1 MNSLLAQHSCVTL
14 DAFPVQRVD
23 RSEPLCDCVR
33 SAVRF
38 YLHHIGDQPPGDLQ
52 NLVLREIERPMIE
65 EVLDFTQG
73 NQSRACAVLGMSR
86 TTLRKKLAHF
96 QNGAGA

>member
-1 MNSLLAQHSCVTL
+1 MNSLLAQHSCATL
-14 DAFPVQRVD
+14 EAFPVQRVD
-23 RSEPLCDCVR
+23 RSEPLCECVR

-38 YLHHIGDQPPGDLQ
+38 YLLHIGDDPPGDLQ

-96 QNGAGA
+96 QNEVGS